1 MKTGVK
7 MNNVPFYFYHLVPK
21 NADMKNGLI
30 SLKYMYDHKLW
41 NLFDQNVLKYKD
53 RIVHDWNI
61 DKFQNKKNLRRKDYI
76 EALNIFRGDNGAN
89 AIYFFRYPPFKNLG
103 SKIEELSKEKDIY
116 RIDLNNPKVKE
127 HIENIFWGFDLNEQT
142 SKLLN
147 ITYYENISVTDYFSK
162 YNDNL
167 TMNFSR
173 INHISIYFKDGF
185 CPFEFLEK
193 VSWN

>member
-1 MKTGVK
+1 
-7 MNNVPFYFYHLVPK
+7 MNNTPFYFYHLVPK

-76 EALNIFRGDNGAN
+76 EALNIFRGDNGAS

-147 ITYYENISVTDYFSK
+147 RTYYENISVTDYFSK
-162 YNDNL
+162 YDDNL